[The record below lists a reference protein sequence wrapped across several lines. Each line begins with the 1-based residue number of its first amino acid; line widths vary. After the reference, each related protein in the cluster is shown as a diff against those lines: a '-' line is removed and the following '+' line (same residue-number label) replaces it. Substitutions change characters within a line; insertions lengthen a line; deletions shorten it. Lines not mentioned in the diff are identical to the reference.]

1 MTKNSWEVYFLLI
14 TGMGQIDHFEDE
26 SIFWVCVTDVAVHIQ
41 NKARE
46 IDGEFY
52 SPNCFEICV
61 CRDKSTSELSIVTEE
76 DSATGEKCN
85 LYYVDNDGNRHW
97 FYEDLPEQLSKR
109 LFSEC
114 ERAYAEH
121 ERQAMRPSISQ
132 RMKEAQAQ
140 IEANRDPAVPRRN
153 VPDRGSR

>member
-1 MTKNSWEVYFLLI
+1 MLI
-14 TGMGQIDHFEDE
+14 TGMGQIDQFEDE

-52 SPNCFEICV
+52 SPNSFEICV
-61 CRDKSTSELSIVTEE
+61 CRDKSTSELSIVTEK
-76 DSATGEKCN
+76 DSATGEECN

-97 FYEDLPEQLSKR
+97 FYEDLPEHFSKR

-121 ERQAMRPSISQ
+121 ECRAMRPSISQ
-132 RMKEAQAQ
+132 QMKEAQAQ
-140 IEANRDPAVPRRN
+140 IEANRAPAVPQRDA
-153 VPDRGSR
+153 PDRGSR